1 MTPSR
6 SVPVVQGSWLLGSA
20 LPLRRDVL
28 GTFAAARARYGDVVR
43 FDAGPPGMR
52 RTFYGA
58 FHPDGVRQVLATD
71 NANYRKDNAAYLEM
85 RALFGDGLL
94 TSQDE
99 TWRRQKRF
107 LQPLFTAKRVTGY
120 AGLMV
125 EETAALLDRW
135 RAAPAGHTVELH
147 QEMMRLALRVAGGSL
162 FGADVEA
169 AVPVIERTVPP
180 LARHMIARAL
190 GPVRVPRGWP
200 TPGNRRADRYQR
212 ALFALCDDLIARRR
226 ADGPGRA
233 DDLMSLLVAASGGAD
248 PLSDTEIRDQVLIF
262 LLAGHDTTGAA
273 LSYGLWL
280 LGWHP
285 EVQARARAEVADVLG
300 DRTPTAADADRL
312 SYLNQIVQETLR
324 LYPSAPA
331 IGRMTAAGG
340 ELGGYR
346 LPPRAEVFV
355 SPWVT
360 HRHPDFW
367 PDPERFDPDRFAPE
381 RVHAR
386 PRYAWF
392 PFGGGPRACIG
403 QYFAMLEAT
412 LAMAMVLRR
421 FELHTSP
428 EPPAYD
434 YRITLQPATALTCA
448 LYPAAASAS
457 SVTR

>member
-1 MTPSR
+1 MTASR
-6 SVPVVQGSWLLGSA
+6 SVPVFEGSWLLGSA

-28 GTFAAARARYGDVVR
+28 GTFGAARARYGDVVR
-43 FDAGPPGMR
+43 FDAGPPGVR

-71 NANYRKDNAAYLEM
+71 NANYRKDSAAYLEM

-94 TSQDE
+94 TSQDD

-125 EETAALLDRW
+125 EETAALLARW
-135 RAAPAGHTVELH
+135 RAAPAGRPVELH

-190 GPVRVPRGWP
+190 APVRVPRGWP
-200 TPGNRRADRYQR
+200 TPRNRRAARHQR
-212 ALFALCDDLIARRR
+212 TLFTLCDDLITRRR
-226 ADGPGRA
+226 TGGEVGG

-285 EVQARARAEVADVLG
+285 EVQARARAEVAHVLG
-300 DRTPTAADADRL
+300 DRVPTAADAEKL
-312 SYLNQIVQETLR
+312 SYVNQVVQETLR

-331 IGRMTAAGG
+331 IGRMTERGG
-340 ELGGYR
+340 DLGGYD

-381 RVHAR
+381 QVHAR

-412 LAMAMVLRR
+412 MAMAMVLRE
-421 FELHTSP
+421 FELRTSP

-434 YRITLQPATALTCA
+434 YRITLQPATALPCT
-448 LYPAAASAS
+448 LYPTAASVS